1 MANKDGR
8 LSEARV
14 RASQPK
20 ISVKYKSNVGWES
33 HYISPTK
40 MPANR
45 SLVSGSKDKH
55 SVLSSK
61 GSLVES
67 RISGDKFP
75 RFSWHFVSKSG
86 PGKDAINNTRKL
98 STDARAK
105 FSGLT
110 ANRKVT
116 SPPFFKYRPE
126 HNPTQNPM
134 VDVRR
139 TSNFMGSI
147 QRGPKTEKYNNNLDI
162 IFSSTTNVA
171 SSKPTFKKVALSK
184 RK

>member
-1 MANKDGR
+1 M
-8 LSEARV
+8 
-14 RASQPK
+14 
-20 ISVKYKSNVGWES
+20 
-33 HYISPTK
+33 
-40 MPANR
+40 
-45 SLVSGSKDKH
+45 SGSKDKH

-61 GSLVES
+61 GSVVES
-67 RISGDKFP
+67 RISGDKFS
-75 RFSWHFVSKSG
+75 RFSSHFVSRSG
-86 PGKDAINNTRKL
+86 PGKDALNNTRKL

-110 ANRKVT
+110 AHRIET

-139 TSNFMGSI
+139 SSNFMGSI

-171 SSKPTFKKVALSK
+171 SSKPTFKKAAFSK
-184 RK
+184 RN